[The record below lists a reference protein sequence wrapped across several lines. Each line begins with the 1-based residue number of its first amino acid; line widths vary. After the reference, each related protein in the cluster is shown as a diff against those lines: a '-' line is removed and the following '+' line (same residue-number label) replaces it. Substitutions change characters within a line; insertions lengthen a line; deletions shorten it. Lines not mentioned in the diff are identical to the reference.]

1 MKNYILLDFL
11 GTRSLL
17 KIFCCF
23 RVEIILLTWSWVRCI
38 LRTFLHRRLLCSRL
52 RFLVQFL
59 LPNYLHSRLFAFSY
73 RRRYQP
79 VSPSFDRTEWVKW
92 KTSKIFLWKIRT
104 SAFAIFSSLDSCP
117 VVQSIAT
124 STWVRR
130 LRTTTM
136 NKKTNEHSLN
146 FMMNLATWSGFP

>member
-1 MKNYILLDFL
+1 MISLSLKLFFVVKNCILLDFL

-52 RFLVQFL
+52 HFLVQFL

-79 VSPSFDRTEWVKW
+79 VSPSSDRTEWIDW
-92 KTSKIFLWKIRT
+92 KISKIFLWKIRT
-104 SAFAIFSSLDSCP
+104 SALAIFQLVRQLSSCP
-117 VVQSIAT
+117 VDSYLYVGETIE
-124 STWVRR
+124 
-130 LRTTTM
+130 
-136 NKKTNEHSLN
+136 NDDDE
-146 FMMNLATWSGFP
+146 